1 MRQKKTS
8 FFKEVYDIVMKIPAG
23 KVMTYGQIAK
33 IIGRPTSSRAVGWAL
48 HANKYPE
55 KVPCYRVVSKHGKLS
70 SSFVYGGIEGQRNA
84 LKNDNTPFLN
94 YDTVDLEKCFCRKNM
109 DC

>member
-8 FFKEVYDIVMKIPAG
+8 FFKEVYDIVMKIPVG

-33 IIGRPTSSRAVGWAL
+33 IIGRPRASRAVGWAL
-48 HANKYPE
+48 HANKDPE

-70 SSFVYGGIEGQRNA
+70 SSFVYDGIEGQRNR
-84 LKNDNTPFLN
+84 LIKDKIPFLN
-94 YDTVDLEKCFCRKNM
+94 YDTVDLEKCYCRKI
-109 DC
+109 